1 MLAAR
6 SPSQQRTAQR
16 KIDVMS
22 LPPPARPRALL
33 RAGHVQPVWAGHPW
47 VYAQAIARVD
57 GHPAPGDEVEVVDP
71 QGKFLGRGLYTPGS
85 ALPIRLLTRD
95 PERPLD
101 LAFFRERIARA
112 LESRRDLGLPSAET
126 SGYRLIHAEGD
137 GLPGLVLDRF
147 GEVCALQ
154 ITTIGMKKREAML
167 REAIAAEVGPR
178 QIIDRTGREAARLE
192 GFEVS
197 PSEACA
203 LQFTERGFRFDLPPE
218 LSQKTGYYFDQRPL
232 RDRVEALARGRRV
245 LDAYSFVGSFSLAAA
260 RGGAREVRAV
270 DESPL
275 AAEIGPRLAAAN
287 GLEGAIRFERGDAR
301 EALRVAAAEGGLDL
315 VICDPPKLAP
325 SRSAQKDALG
335 AYRKLAYLG
344 LKAVRPGGILIF
356 CSCSGAVSVSDLTRA
371 VALGAVDA
379 DRSATILE
387 RHFQGFDH
395 PVPAAFP
402 EGLYL
407 KSLIIQV
414 GGRG

>member
-1 MLAAR
+1 
-6 SPSQQRTAQR
+6 
-16 KIDVMS
+16 MS
-22 LPPPARPRALL
+22 LPPPVRPRALL
-33 RAGHVQPVWAGHPW
+33 RSGHVQPVWAGHPW

-57 GHPAPGDEVEVVDP
+57 GNPAPGDEVEVVDP
-71 QGKFLGRGLYTPGS
+71 QGKFLGRGFYTPRS

-95 PERPLD
+95 PEIPLD
-101 LAFFRERIARA
+101 LAFFRARIARA
-112 LESRRDLGLPSAET
+112 LALRGDLGLPSEGT

-137 GLPGLVLDRF
+137 GLPGLIVDRF

-154 ITTIGMKKREAML
+154 LTTIGMKKREAML
-167 REAIAAEVGPR
+167 REALAAEIGPR

-192 GFEVS
+192 GFELS

-203 LQFTERGFRFDLPPE
+203 LQFTERGLRYELPPE

-232 RDRVEALARGRRV
+232 RDRVEALAKGRRV
-245 LDAYSFVGSFSLAAA
+245 LDAYSFVGSFALAAA

-270 DESPL
+270 DESAL

-301 EALRVAAAEGGLDL
+301 EVLRTVGAEGGLDL

-325 SRSAQKDALG
+325 SRSARGDALG

-344 LKAVRPGGILIF
+344 LKAVKPGGILIF
-356 CSCSGAVSVSDLTRA
+356 CSCSGAVSASDLTRA

-379 DRSATILE
+379 ERSATILE
-387 RHFQGFDH
+387 RHFQGLDH

-407 KSLIIQV
+407 KSLILRV
-414 GGRG
+414 EER